1 MATADWLLKDQK
13 ISFLGGREPDPD
25 DPPYRPA
32 PIPNPGQPPWP
43 GYPKPKELADLQIKK
58 GGVDEEGTQYPMP
71 VIQGGEGI
79 DPGIG
84 PSHEQFKNQ
93 LKFGNPGQLAH
104 DPNSGWGRGP
114 LTEQEKAILNSIF
127 PGAVKRLNDLKS
139 NPKASIGDEQ
149 LIAMGKKYGGEW
161 GPEDEIV
168 LRAIQTGALK
178 VSEDNLN
185 RLLQKKKESGL

>member
-13 ISFLGGREPDPD
+13 ISLGREPHPD
-25 DPPYRPA
+25 DPPYRPR
-32 PIPNPGQPPWP
+32 PPGGPPWP
-43 GYPKPKELADLQIKK
+43 GYPKPKPTIANLQIKK
-58 GGVDEEGTQYPMP
+58 GGVDKKGTRYPMP
-71 VIQGGEGI
+71 IIEGGGENF
-79 DPGIG
+79 PSGIG
-84 PSHEQFKNQ
+84 PSPEQFKDQ

-114 LTEQEKAILNSIF
+114 LTEKEKAVLDSIF
-127 PGAVKRLNDLKS
+127 PGAVKRLNDLKL
-139 NPKASIGDEQ
+139 NRKASIGDEQ

-168 LRAIQTGALK
+168 LKAIQTGALK
-178 VSEDNLN
+178 VSESNLN